1 MRKVKAAHQKEKA
14 KKNMPYLNNTELDMK
29 ERVILIFHYL
39 KNARTEREAT
49 EQIDRLDKLIQSFRN
64 NTKAGKKI
72 WTNKD

>member
-1 MRKVKAAHQKEKA
+1 
-14 KKNMPYLNNTELDMK
+14 MPYLDDTELEMK
-29 ERVILIFHYL
+29 ERVMFIFHYL

-64 NTKAGKKI
+64 NTKAGEKI